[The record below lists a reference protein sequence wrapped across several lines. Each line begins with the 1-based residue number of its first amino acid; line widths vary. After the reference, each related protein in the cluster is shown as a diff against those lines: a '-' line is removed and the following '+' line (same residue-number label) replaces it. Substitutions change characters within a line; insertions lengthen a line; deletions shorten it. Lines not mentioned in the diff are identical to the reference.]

1 MGGRAEMNGDGAER
15 GLGMGKVTFVVLFGW
30 SRLHGPLR
38 SFSELPHF
46 VGEETEN

>member
-1 MGGRAEMNGDGAER
+1 MNGDEAER

-30 SRLHGPLR
+30 SRLRGPWR
-38 SFSELPHF
+38 SFSEPPNF